1 MIPLYDNIPTRRFPL
16 VTVGLIVLNFVVF
29 FYELSLSTSLLGL
42 GGPEVDRFLFR
53 VGLVPF
59 ELAHRSDIP
68 PPDLVP
74 WWLTPFTAMFVHG
87 GWLHV
92 LFNML
97 FLLIFGNNVEDTMGR
112 VKFILFYLVCGFVAA
127 VAQVA
132 IDVDSMVPTIG
143 ASGAIAGVLGA
154 YIMLF
159 PRARVL
165 SVVPIFFFLQLIY
178 VPAWVLLGIWFGIQL
193 VQGAFSLGSQ
203 TDVAFFAHI
212 GGFVAGL
219 VLVWVFTTPKSRSR
233 RPA

>member
-1 MIPLYDNIPTRRFPL
+1 
-16 VTVGLIVLNFVVF
+16 
-29 FYELSLSTSLLGL
+29 
-42 GGPEVDRFLFR
+42 
-53 VGLVPF
+53 
-59 ELAHRSDIP
+59 
-68 PPDLVP
+68 
-74 WWLTPFTAMFVHG
+74 
-87 GWLHV
+87 
-92 LFNML
+92 
-97 FLLIFGNNVEDTMGR
+97 
-112 VKFILFYLVCGFVAA
+112 
-127 VAQVA
+127 
-132 IDVDSMVPTIG
+132 MVPTIG